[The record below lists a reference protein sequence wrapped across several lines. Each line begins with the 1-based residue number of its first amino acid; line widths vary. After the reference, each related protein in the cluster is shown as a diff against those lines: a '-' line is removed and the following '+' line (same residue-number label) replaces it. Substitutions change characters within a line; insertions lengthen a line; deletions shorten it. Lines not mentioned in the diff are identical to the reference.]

1 MHELRSDPPTAE
13 MKQDVI
19 LELIATYKR
28 FETFFVWANE
38 LNGLRIEGRNAR
50 ASWREHA
57 SNVPS
62 PEYAYLHDLTD
73 RSESAN
79 E

>member
-1 MHELRSDPPTAE
+1 MKHELRFDSPTAE

-38 LNGLRIEGRNAR
+38 LNRLRIEGRGAG
-50 ASWREHA
+50 ASWREH
-57 SNVPS
+57 NVPV
-62 PEYAYLHDLTD
+62 PGIRLPP
-73 RSESAN
+73 
-79 E
+79 